1 MKTMNFIKNEDSKK
15 YIVLKDGYNK
25 GLIIGLLVLMVA
37 LTAIGTSKMWLPD
50 DRPILSLNDHY
61 ELNLNNDTY
70 VTGAMKADTEKGL
83 AELEINEKFLN
94 YEKKYDPTYTVTD
107 SNGTELPYT
116 LIQEDMEIT
125 EDTLTSERKSL
136 LQIGIP
142 EDVYYIKVS
151 VSQKD
156 LETQDMIFDYRNF
169 KKESL
174 TEKGKNYLNE
184 KMKKSKEKE
193 SSKKK
198 KSDEQSSEK
207 TKETEDKKD
216 SGTSNSK
223 ASDSKEKD
231 SGSKDQEE

>member
-1 MKTMNFIKNEDSKK
+1 MNFIKNEDSKK

-70 VTGAMKADTEKGL
+70 VTGEMKADKEKGL
-83 AELEINEKFLN
+83 AELEINETFLN
-94 YEKKYDPTYTVTD
+94 YEKKYDPIYTVTD

-142 EDVYYIKVS
+142 ENVYYIKVS

-174 TEKGKNYLNE
+174 TEKGKDYLNE

-193 SSKKK
+193 SKKDDSKKQDSEDK
-198 KSDEQSSEK
+198 SSDQTKDSEKSDSKQSDE
-207 TKETEDKKD
+207 
-216 SGTSNSK
+216 
-223 ASDSKEKD
+223 KEKD
-231 SGSKDQEE
+231 STSEEKAE

>member
-1 MKTMNFIKNEDSKK
+1 MNFIKNEDSKK

-70 VTGAMKADTEKGL
+70 VTGEMKADKEKGL
-83 AELEINEKFLN
+83 AELEINETFLN
-94 YEKKYDPTYTVTD
+94 YEKKYDPIYTVTD

-142 EDVYYIKVS
+142 ENVYYIKVS

-174 TEKGKNYLNE
+174 TEKGKDYLNE

-193 SSKKK
+193 SKKDDSKKQD
-198 KSDEQSSEK
+198 S
-207 TKETEDKKD
+207 EDKSSDQTKD
-216 SGTSNSK
+216 SGK
-223 ASDSKEKD
+223 SDSKQSDEKEKD
-231 SGSKDQEE
+231 STSEEKAE

>member
-1 MKTMNFIKNEDSKK
+1 MNFIKNEDSKK

-70 VTGAMKADTEKGL
+70 VTGEMKADKEKGL
-83 AELEINEKFLN
+83 AELEINETFLN
-94 YEKKYDPTYTVTD
+94 YEKKYDPIYTVTD

-142 EDVYYIKVS
+142 ENVYYIKVS

-198 KSDEQSSEK
+198 KSDEQSSQK
-207 TKETEDKKD
+207 TKETEDRKD
-216 SGTSNSK
+216 SETSDSK
-223 ASDSKEKD
+223 TSDSKEKD

>member
-1 MKTMNFIKNEDSKK
+1 MNFIKNEDSKK

-107 SNGTELPYT
+107 SNGTELPY
-116 LIQEDMEIT
+116 LSRHNGVMANRSIRLRRQ
-125 EDTLTSERKSL
+125 
-136 LQIGIP
+136 
-142 EDVYYIKVS
+142 
-151 VSQKD
+151 
-156 LETQDMIFDYRNF
+156 
-169 KKESL
+169 
-174 TEKGKNYLNE
+174 
-184 KMKKSKEKE
+184 
-193 SSKKK
+193 
-198 KSDEQSSEK
+198 
-207 TKETEDKKD
+207 
-216 SGTSNSK
+216 
-223 ASDSKEKD
+223 
-231 SGSKDQEE
+231 